1 MDAEKVCWD
10 KSVVREDENDENDDD
25 DDDGII
31 VP

>member
-10 KSVVREDENDENDDD
+10 KSVVREDENDENND

>member
-25 DDDGII
+25 DDGII

>member
-25 DDDGII
+25 DGII